1 MKDILNS
8 ISFIMGLLSTL
19 FALAVFSVSLRTLTN
34 ITPVDSLVKLA
45 ETEGCYKYLGW
56 QNGHIL
62 KNLDTEELTSVWVK
76 PIIRVQSC
84 GESDD

>member
-1 MKDILNS
+1 MRN
-8 ISFIMGLLSTL
+8 TL
-19 FALAVFSVSLRTLTN
+19 PYASLAVNWIVCLVFVTAAFLCLNVVQN

-45 ETEGCYKYLGW
+45 GTDGCYKYLGW

-62 KNLDTEELTSVWVK
+62 KNLDTEELTSVWIK

-84 GESDD
+84 GESGD

>member
-1 MKDILNS
+1 MTSKVAV
-8 ISFIMGLLSTL
+8 FIY
-19 FALAVFSVSLRTLTN
+19 ALALASLFFSFVFSTKTARVLQN

-45 ETEGCYKYLGW
+45 DTEGCYKYLGW

-62 KNLDTEELTSVWVK
+62 KNLDTEELTSVWIK

-84 GESDD
+84 GGSDD

>member
-1 MKDILNS
+1 MNNSTNYLFFIFNILA
-8 ISFIMGLLSTL
+8 LS
-19 FALAVFSVSLRTLTN
+19 LAIVVSTGCVRSLTN
-34 ITPVDSLVKLA
+34 LTPVDSLVKLA
-45 ETEGCYKYLGW
+45 DTEGCYTYLGW

-62 KNLDTEELTSVWVK
+62 KNLDTGELTSVWVK